1 MMHNLA
7 KEILKDFSLE
17 EIAPKTQKRSP
28 VDHWTPA
35 ILLERAAYLRKM
47 ARYGNGSASETI
59 REYPQHVA
67 VLSVQSRDSDAESH
81 QSSAHVFYVLAGTA
95 TLVTGGTVTHART
108 VGLQETRGD
117 SIEGGTSQELRTGD
131 IVHVPAGIPHQILI
145 AGEKAITCLVVKIQ
159 EVQ

>member
-1 MMHNLA
+1 MHNLA
-7 KEILKDFSLE
+7 KEILKDVSLE
-17 EIAPKTQKRSP
+17 EIAPNVHKRSP

-59 REYPQHVA
+59 REYSQHLA
-67 VLSVQSRDSDAESH
+67 VLSVQSRSGDAELH
-81 QSSAHVFYVLAGTA
+81 QSFAHVFYVLAGTA

-108 VGLQETRGD
+108 VGQEETRGD
-117 SIEGGTSQELRTGD
+117 SIEGGTSQDLGAGD
-131 IVHVPAGIPHQILI
+131 IAHVPAGIPHQILI

-159 EVQ
+159 EVR

>member
-1 MMHNLA
+1 MDNLA
-7 KEILKDFSLE
+7 KEILKDVSLE
-17 EIAPKTQKRSP
+17 EIAAKTQKRLP

-59 REYPQHVA
+59 REYSQHVA
-67 VLSVQSRDSDAESH
+67 VLSVQSRNSDAELH
-81 QSSAHVFYVLAGTA
+81 QSSAHVFYVLAGAA

-131 IVHVPAGIPHQILI
+131 ITHVPAGIPHQILI